1 MNFTFNN
8 TTLTDLKDLM
18 FLPMSVTYTKN
29 VEDQVRILEARHSM
43 YVNDQNKN
51 LVNVRIEPYLI
62 DRTAVICKENLSG

>member
-1 MNFTFNN
+1 
-8 TTLTDLKDLM
+8 
-18 FLPMSVTYTKN
+18 MSVTYTKN